1 MKIEMKKFFIVA
13 SLILA
18 FATAKAQS
26 EVGGFSVRPM
36 VGMNIGMMTNADDS
50 DPRIGF
56 VVGTE
61 LEYQATDL
69 LGLSAGLLYS
79 QQGCK
84 VDDNGTLKLDYINI
98 PLLANVYVA
107 KGFAVKLGLQPGFLI
122 NDKAKA
128 SDSGVSVEAGL
139 GDLSKNFVLSVPV
152 GISYEFS
159 NIQLDARY
167 NWGVTHALSAG
178 GESSNSSAF
187 MITVGY
193 KFNL

>member
-1 MKIEMKKFFIVA
+1 MKIEMKKIFIVA

-84 VDDNGTLKLDYINI
+84 IDDNGTLKLDYINI

-122 NDKAKA
+122 NDKAKV
-128 SDSGVSVEAGL
+128 SDSGVSVETGL

-167 NWGVTHALSAG
+167 NWGVTHALSAE

>member
-1 MKIEMKKFFIVA
+1 MKIEMKKILIVA

-18 FATAKAQS
+18 FATATAQS

-122 NDKAKA
+122 NDKAKV

-167 NWGVTHALSAG
+167 NWGVTHALSAE

>member
-1 MKIEMKKFFIVA
+1 MKKILIVA
-13 SLILA
+13 SLVLA
-18 FATAKAQS
+18 FVSAKAQS

-122 NDKAKA
+122 NDKAKV
-128 SDSGVSVEAGL
+128 SDSGVSVETGV

-167 NWGVTHALSAG
+167 NWGVTHALSAE
-178 GESSNSSAF
+178 GESSNSSVF

>member
-1 MKIEMKKFFIVA
+1 MKIEMKKILIVA
-13 SLILA
+13 SLVLA

-122 NDKAKA
+122 NDKAKV
-128 SDSGVSVEAGL
+128 SDSGVSVETGL

-167 NWGVTHALSAG
+167 NWGVTHALSAE

>member
-26 EVGGFSVRPM
+26 EVGEFSVRPM

-61 LEYQATDL
+61 LEYQATNL

-167 NWGVTHALSAG
+167 NWGVTHALSAE

>member
-1 MKIEMKKFFIVA
+1 MKIEMKKILIVA

-18 FATAKAQS
+18 FATATAQS

-84 VDDNGTLKLDYINI
+84 IDDNGTLKLDYINI

-122 NDKAKA
+122 NDKAKV
-128 SDSGVSVEAGL
+128 SDSGVSVETGL

-167 NWGVTHALSAG
+167 NWGVTHALSAE

>member
-122 NDKAKA
+122 NDKAKV

-167 NWGVTHALSAG
+167 NWGVTHALSAE

>member
-1 MKIEMKKFFIVA
+1 MKKFFIVA

-122 NDKAKA
+122 NDKAKV

-167 NWGVTHALSAG
+167 NWGVTHALSAE

>member
-1 MKIEMKKFFIVA
+1 MKKFLIVA
-13 SLILA
+13 SLMLA
-18 FATAKAQS
+18 FVSAKAQG
-26 EVGGFSVRPM
+26 EVGQLSLRPT
-36 VGMNIGMMTNADDS
+36 VGMNLGFMSDS
-50 DPRIGF
+50 EGCSARVGLVI
-56 VVGTE
+56 GTE
-61 LEYQATDL
+61 LEYQVTNTV
-69 LGLSAGLLYS
+69 GLSAGLLYS

-84 VDDNGTLKLDYINI
+84 VDDGGTLKLDYINI

-122 NDKAKA
+122 NDKAKV
-128 SDSGVSVEAGL
+128 SGSGVSVEAGL
-139 GDLSKNFVLSVPV
+139 GDWSKDFVLSVPV

-178 GESSNSSAF
+178 GESCNSSAF

-193 KFNL
+193 KFKL

>member
-1 MKIEMKKFFIVA
+1 MKIEMKKILIVA

-122 NDKAKA
+122 NDKAKV

-167 NWGVTHALSAG
+167 NWGVTHALSAE

>member
-122 NDKAKA
+122 NDKAKV
-128 SDSGVSVEAGL
+128 SDSGVSVETGL

-167 NWGVTHALSAG
+167 NWGVTHALSAE

-193 KFNL
+193 KFKL

>member
-1 MKIEMKKFFIVA
+1 MKIEMKKIFIVA

-26 EVGGFSVRPM
+26 AVGGFSVRPM

-122 NDKAKA
+122 NDKAKVG
-128 SDSGVSVEAGL
+128 DSGVSVEAGL

-167 NWGVTHALSAG
+167 NWGVTHALSAE

>member
-1 MKIEMKKFFIVA
+1 MKIEMKKILIVA

-84 VDDNGTLKLDYINI
+84 IDDNGTLKLDYINI

-122 NDKAKA
+122 NDKAKV

-167 NWGVTHALSAG
+167 NWGVTHALSAE

>member
-50 DPRIGF
+50 DSRIGF

-167 NWGVTHALSAG
+167 NWGVAHALSAE

>member
-1 MKIEMKKFFIVA
+1 MKIEMKKIFIVA

-69 LGLSAGLLYS
+69 LGVSAGLLYS

-139 GDLSKNFVLSVPV
+139 GDLSKNVVLSVPV

-167 NWGVTHALSAG
+167 NWGVTHALSAE

>member
-1 MKIEMKKFFIVA
+1 MKIEMKKIFIVA

-84 VDDNGTLKLDYINI
+84 IDDNGTLKLDYINI

-128 SDSGVSVEAGL
+128 SDSGVSVEAG
-139 GDLSKNFVLSVPV
+139 
-152 GISYEFS
+152 
-159 NIQLDARY
+159 
-167 NWGVTHALSAG
+167 
-178 GESSNSSAF
+178 
-187 MITVGY
+187 MGY
-193 KFNL
+193 L

>member
-1 MKIEMKKFFIVA
+1 MKKFLVFA
-13 SLILA
+13 SLVLA
-18 FATAKAQS
+18 FVSAKAQS
-26 EVGGFSVRPM
+26 EVGQWSVRPT
-36 VGMNIGMMTNADDS
+36 VGMNL
-50 DPRIGF
+50 GF
-56 VVGTE
+56 MSNSEDCSARVGLVAGTE
-61 LEYQATDL
+61 LEYQATDMV
-69 LGLSAGLLYS
+69 GLSAGLLYS

-84 VDDNGTLKLDYINI
+84 VDDAGTLKLDYINI

-122 NDKAKA
+122 NDKAKV

-139 GDLSKNFVLSVPV
+139 GDLSKNFALSVPV

-167 NWGVTHALSAG
+167 NWGVTHALSAE
-178 GESSNSSAF
+178 GESSNSSVF

>member
-1 MKIEMKKFFIVA
+1 MKKFLVFA
-13 SLILA
+13 SLVLA
-18 FATAKAQS
+18 FVSAKAQS
-26 EVGGFSVRPM
+26 EVGQWSVRPT
-36 VGMNIGMMTNADDS
+36 VGMNL
-50 DPRIGF
+50 GF
-56 VVGTE
+56 MSNSEDCSARVGLVVGTE
-61 LEYQATDL
+61 LEYQATDMV
-69 LGLSAGLLYS
+69 GLSAGLLYS

-84 VDDNGTLKLDYINI
+84 IDDAGTLKLDYINI

-139 GDLSKNFVLSVPV
+139 GNLSKNFALSVPV

-167 NWGVTHALSAG
+167 NWGVTHALSAE
-178 GESSNSSAF
+178 GESSNSSVF

>member
-1 MKIEMKKFFIVA
+1 
-13 SLILA
+13 
-18 FATAKAQS
+18 
-26 EVGGFSVRPM
+26 M

-50 DPRIGF
+50 DSRIGF

-84 VDDNGTLKLDYINI
+84 IDDNGTLKLDYINI

-122 NDKAKA
+122 NDKAKV
-128 SDSGVSVEAGL
+128 SDSGVSVETGL

>member
-1 MKIEMKKFFIVA
+1 MKIEMKKILIVA

-61 LEYQATDL
+61 LEYQATNL

-122 NDKAKA
+122 NDKAKV
-128 SDSGVSVEAGL
+128 SDSGVSVETGL

-167 NWGVTHALSAG
+167 NWGVTHALSAE

>member
-1 MKIEMKKFFIVA
+1 MKKILIVA

-18 FATAKAQS
+18 FATATAQS

-122 NDKAKA
+122 NDKAKV

-167 NWGVTHALSAG
+167 NWGVTHALSAE

>member
-1 MKIEMKKFFIVA
+1 MKKILIVA

-122 NDKAKA
+122 NDKAKV
-128 SDSGVSVEAGL
+128 SDSGVSVETGL

-167 NWGVTHALSAG
+167 NWGVTHALSAE

>member
-1 MKIEMKKFFIVA
+1 MKIEMKKILIVA

-36 VGMNIGMMTNADDS
+36 VGMKIGMMTNADDS

-122 NDKAKA
+122 NDKAKV
-128 SDSGVSVEAGL
+128 SDSGVSVETGL

-167 NWGVTHALSAG
+167 NWGVTHALSAE

>member
-1 MKIEMKKFFIVA
+1 MKKFFIVA

-36 VGMNIGMMTNADDS
+36 VAMNIGMMTNADDS

-122 NDKAKA
+122 NDKAKV
-128 SDSGVSVEAGL
+128 SDSGVSVETGL

-167 NWGVTHALSAG
+167 NWGVTHALSAE

>member
-1 MKIEMKKFFIVA
+1 MKIEMKKILIVA

-122 NDKAKA
+122 NDKAKV
-128 SDSGVSVEAGL
+128 SDSGVSVETGL

-167 NWGVTHALSAG
+167 NWGVTHALSAE

>member
-84 VDDNGTLKLDYINI
+84 IDDNGTLKLDYINI

-122 NDKAKA
+122 NDKAKV

-167 NWGVTHALSAG
+167 NWGVTHALSAE

>member
-61 LEYQATDL
+61 LEYQATNNV
-69 LGLSAGLLYS
+69 GLSAGLLYS

-84 VDDNGTLKLDYINI
+84 IDDNGTLKLDYINI

-122 NDKAKA
+122 NDKAKV

-167 NWGVTHALSAG
+167 NWGVTHALSAE

>member
-1 MKIEMKKFFIVA
+1 MKVEMKKFLVFA
-13 SLILA
+13 SLVLA
-18 FATAKAQS
+18 FVSAKAQS
-26 EVGGFSVRPM
+26 EVGQWSVRPT
-36 VGMNIGMMTNADDS
+36 VGMNL
-50 DPRIGF
+50 GF
-56 VVGTE
+56 MSNSEDCSARVGLVVGTE
-61 LEYQATDL
+61 LEYQATDMV
-69 LGLSAGLLYS
+69 GLSAGLLYS

-84 VDDNGTLKLDYINI
+84 VDDAGTLKLDYINI

-122 NDKAKA
+122 NDKAKV

-139 GDLSKNFVLSVPV
+139 GDFSKNFALSVPV

-167 NWGVTHALSAG
+167 NWGVTHALSAE
-178 GESSNSSAF
+178 GESSNSSVF

>member
-122 NDKAKA
+122 NDKAKV
-128 SDSGVSVEAGL
+128 SDSGVSVETGL

-167 NWGVTHALSAG
+167 NWGVTHALSAE

>member
-1 MKIEMKKFFIVA
+1 MKIEMKKILIVA

-79 QQGCK
+79 QRGCK

-122 NDKAKA
+122 NDKAKV
-128 SDSGVSVEAGL
+128 SDSGVSVETGL

-167 NWGVTHALSAG
+167 NWGVTHALSAE

>member
-1 MKIEMKKFFIVA
+1 MKVEMKKFLVFA
-13 SLILA
+13 SLVLA
-18 FATAKAQS
+18 FVSAKAQS
-26 EVGGFSVRPM
+26 EVGQWSVRPT
-36 VGMNIGMMTNADDS
+36 VGMNL
-50 DPRIGF
+50 GF
-56 VVGTE
+56 MSNSEDCSSRVGLVAGTE
-61 LEYQATDL
+61 LEYQATDMV
-69 LGLSAGLLYS
+69 GLSAGLLYS

-84 VDDNGTLKLDYINI
+84 VDGAGTLKLDYINI

-122 NDKAKA
+122 NDKAKV

-139 GDLSKNFVLSVPV
+139 GDLSKNFALSVPV

-167 NWGVTHALSAG
+167 NWGVTHALSAE
-178 GESSNSSAF
+178 GESSNSSVF

>member
-1 MKIEMKKFFIVA
+1 MKIEMKKIFIVA

-122 NDKAKA
+122 NDKAKV
-128 SDSGVSVEAGL
+128 SDSGVSVETGL

-167 NWGVTHALSAG
+167 NWGVTHALSAE

>member
-1 MKIEMKKFFIVA
+1 MKIEMKKILIVA

-84 VDDNGTLKLDYINI
+84 IDDNGTLKLDYINI

-128 SDSGVSVEAGL
+128 SDSGVSVETGL

-167 NWGVTHALSAG
+167 NWGVTHALSAE

>member
-107 KGFAVKLGLQPGFLI
+107 MGFAVKLGLQPGFLI

-167 NWGVTHALSAG
+167 NWGVTHALSAE

>member
-1 MKIEMKKFFIVA
+1 MKKIFIVA

-122 NDKAKA
+122 NDKAKV

-167 NWGVTHALSAG
+167 NWGVTHALSAE

>member
-1 MKIEMKKFFIVA
+1 M
-13 SLILA
+13 
-18 FATAKAQS
+18 
-26 EVGGFSVRPM
+26 
-36 VGMNIGMMTNADDS
+36 
-50 DPRIGF
+50 
-56 VVGTE
+56 GTE

-122 NDKAKA
+122 NDKAKVG
-128 SDSGVSVEAGL
+128 DSGVSVEAGL

-167 NWGVTHALSAG
+167 NWGVTHALSAE